1 MVSFIACYFLHSMA
15 FPMNRAMR
23 NALKPI
29 FECIQNQKNSPTS
42 NFVMF
47 LVAKVFQKMTYA
59 RFEAGSFLHLAH
71 FWLNEGA
78 KNVAKSKSKTPLN
91 YENALIFN
99 FRKFHTEKFRK
110 KKAMCFAS

>member
-59 RFEAGSFLHLAH
+59 RFEACSFLHLAH
-71 FWLNEGA
+71 FWLNQTL
-78 KNVAKSKSKTPLN
+78 KTLQNRSPKPVKL
-91 YENALIFN
+91 
-99 FRKFHTEKFRK
+99 RKCPHLQL
-110 KKAMCFAS
+110 S